1 MTTSHTT
8 PALLKSFWIAGFE
21 GASHINS
28 SGKRLDMIHS
38 TQHDLLVDSDYAM
51 LRDVGIQVVRESVRW
66 HLIERYGQ
74 FDFSSLDP
82 MLRAANENGVQ
93 VIWTLCHYGWPDD
106 LDLFSPNFVR
116 RFVRFV
122 GEVAQYIADHSNA
135 EPLYS
140 PINEISFICWAICH
154 SDLMYPYAVHGKGRD
169 YELKCQLVRATIEAI
184 EALWAVDPRTRII
197 HVDPIIHVIAPPGRP
212 DLKEAAL
219 GMRNSMFEAWDMIK
233 GSQAPELGGAPKYL
247 DIIGVNYYHSN
258 QWEYLSNDR
267 LHWHLLDPR
276 RMALSD
282 LLKEVYD
289 RYQIPMLIGETS
301 HVGHGRGKWI
311 TELADEVYKAQQMGV
326 PLEGICLYPIVDRTD
341 WENDHHWHNSG
352 LWDVEADELGI
363 LRRVLSQAY
372 YEDYLKA
379 QRHLAR
385 QESEFSIR
393 AEPDSQP
400 D

>member
-1 MTTSHTT
+1 MTTSHTN

-28 SGKRLDMIHS
+28 SGKRLDMVHS
-38 TQHDLLVDSDYAM
+38 THHDILVDSDYAM

-106 LDLFSPNFVR
+106 LDLFSANFVR

-122 GEVAQYIADHSNA
+122 SEVAQYIADHSNA

-154 SDLMYPYAVHGKGRD
+154 SDLMYPYAVRGKGRD
-169 YELKCQLVRATIEAI
+169 YELKRQLVRSTIEAI
-184 EALWAVDPRTRII
+184 DALWTVDPRTRIV

-212 DLKEAAL
+212 ELKQDAL
-219 GMRNSMFEAWDMIK
+219 AMRNSMYEAWDMISGRQDK
-233 GSQAPELGGAPKYL
+233 ELGGDPKYL

-258 QWEYLSNDR
+258 QWEYLTNDR
-267 LHWHLLDPR
+267 LHWHLRDPR
-276 RMALSD
+276 RISLSD

-289 RYQIPMLIGETS
+289 RYQVPMMIGETS
-301 HVGHGRGKWI
+301 HVGQGRGQWI
-311 TELADEVYKAQQMGV
+311 RELADEVCKAQQMGV

-352 LWDVEADELGI
+352 LWDVEPDEQGI
-363 LRRVLSQAY
+363 LRRVLAQAY

-379 QRHLAR
+379 QRQIAHS
-385 QESEFSIR
+385 ESDYSIR
-393 AEPDSQP
+393 KENGL
-400 D
+400 

>member
-1 MTTSHTT
+1 MTSSHTT
-8 PALLKSFWIAGFE
+8 PAFLKSFWIAGFE

-28 SGKRLDMIHS
+28 SGKRLDMVHS
-38 TQHDLLVDSDYAM
+38 TQHDLLVDSDYSM

-184 EALWAVDPRTRII
+184 EALWAVDPRTRIV

-212 DLKEAAL
+212 DLKDAAL
-219 GMRNSMFEAWDMIK
+219 GMRNSMYEAWDMIR
-233 GSQAPELGGAPKYL
+233 GSQAPELGGDPKYL

-267 LHWHLLDPR
+267 LHWHLRDPR
-276 RMALSD
+276 RIALSD
-282 LLKEVYD
+282 LLKEVYE

-301 HVGHGRGKWI
+301 HVGHGRGQWI

-363 LRRVLSQAY
+363 LRRVLSQPY
-372 YEDYLKA
+372 YEEYLKA

-393 AEPDSQP
+393 AVPDS
-400 D
+400 

>member
-1 MTTSHTT
+1 MTNRHIS

-28 SGKRLDMIHS
+28 SGKRLDMVHS
-38 TQHDLLVDSDYAM
+38 TQHDLLIDSDYAM

-106 LDLFSPNFVR
+106 LDLFSANFIR

-122 GEVAQYIADHSNA
+122 GEVAQYIAEHSNA

-169 YELKCQLVRATIEAI
+169 YELKRQLVRATIEAI
-184 EALWAVDPRTRII
+184 EALWAIDPRTRIL
-197 HVDPIIHVIAPPGRP
+197 HVDPIIHVIAPPDRP
-212 DLKEAAL
+212 DLKDAAL
-219 GMRNSMFEAWDMIK
+219 GMRNSMYEAWDMIRGTK
-233 GSQAPELGGAPKYL
+233 DQDLGGDPKYL
-247 DIIGVNYYHSN
+247 DMIGVNYYHSN

-267 LHWHLLDPR
+267 LHWHLGDPR
-276 RMALSD
+276 RIALSE
-282 LLKEVYD
+282 LLKEVYE
-289 RYQIPMLIGETS
+289 RYRIPLLIGETS
-301 HVGHGRGKWI
+301 HVGQGRGQWI
-311 TELADEVYKAQQMGV
+311 RELADEVYKAQQMGV

-352 LWDVEADELGI
+352 LWDVEADEQGI
-363 LRRVLSQAY
+363 LRRIISQPY
-372 YEDYLKA
+372 LDEFLKA
-379 QRHLAR
+379 QRHLAG
-385 QESEFSIR
+385 QEPAFTISKE
-393 AEPDSQP
+393 
-400 D
+400 

>member
-1 MTTSHTT
+1 MTSRHIS

-28 SGKRLDMIHS
+28 SGKRLDMVHS
-38 TQHDLLVDSDYAM
+38 TQHDLLIDSDYAM

-106 LDLFSPNFVR
+106 LDLFSPQFIR

-122 GEVAQYIADHSNA
+122 GEVAQYIAEHSNA

-169 YELKCQLVRATIEAI
+169 HELKRQLVRATIEAI
-184 EALWAVDPRTRII
+184 EALWAIDPRTRIL
-197 HVDPIIHVIAPPGRP
+197 HVDPIIHVIAPPDRS
-212 DLKEAAL
+212 DLKDAARA
-219 GMRNSMFEAWDMIK
+219 MRNSMYEAWDMIR
-233 GSQAPELGGAPKYL
+233 GSQAPELGGDPKYL
-247 DIIGVNYYHSN
+247 DMIGVNYYHSN

-267 LHWHLLDPR
+267 LHWHLGDPR
-276 RMALSD
+276 RIALSE
-282 LLKEVYD
+282 LLKEVYE
-289 RYQIPMLIGETS
+289 RYRIPLLIGETS
-301 HVGHGRGKWI
+301 HVGQGRGQWI
-311 TELADEVYKAQQMGV
+311 RELADEVYKAQQMGV
-326 PLEGICLYPIVDRTD
+326 PVEGICLYPIVDRTD

-352 LWDVEADELGI
+352 LWDVEADEQGI
-363 LRRVLSQAY
+363 LRRIISQPY
-372 YEDYLKA
+372 LDEFLKA
-379 QRHLAR
+379 QRHLAG
-385 QESEFSIR
+385 QEPAFTISKE
-393 AEPDSQP
+393 
-400 D
+400 